1 MSLAWGSSSG
11 QDNSTTRPH
20 GTTHAG
26 RRMPST
32 LQHGSAMTCHS
43 RKGGVAVQAQRLKAT
58 SPLVGGSRNGS
69 LHSAASFTGSVRSEG
84 SGGDSP
90 RGSVVRVEDITIL
103 RLR

>member
-1 MSLAWGSSSG
+1 
-11 QDNSTTRPH
+11 
-20 GTTHAG
+20 
-26 RRMPST
+26 MPT
-32 LQHGSAMTCHS
+32 YE
-43 RKGGVAVQAQRLKAT
+43 AQRALPPNEGTIKESWLAHQRREWQ
-58 SPLVGGSRNGS
+58 RNVSARRRYGS